1 MSDDKN
7 IDDKNDDKKIAGAD
21 DIADAA
27 TTFPKF
33 DIVYDDAVETV
44 TLTGADDMNAS
55 DADAGADAADVES
68 IAAESAAAGVAKAAE
83 KAAASDD
90 TATTDA
96 ADTADGVAAEHADDG
111 SDTAESAEAA
121 EAVANAD
128 GDEVVDGVSDD
139 SDAEPAAPVEVVEA
153 EHAASHIDSELGA
166 GGDFAF
172 RSYPVLAL
180 KHASYAPDSK
190 GGDVIHD
197 ANMEFHARRL
207 YAIWA
212 QSEAEHV
219 AIGGLLSGL
228 MAPTSGKVMFKSQE
242 LNELTPAEYRGHFM
256 GLIPQRY
263 ALRPDLSA
271 VQNLVLTM
279 EASGRNF
286 LKAKPILA
294 AEMLETVGF
303 PEEKNDKPVRD
314 LLEVERRKAA
324 IARALICEANVIVID
339 EPTGQLGEQASHE
352 IMKLLRRLPKRDDH
366 CVIIITGDKALAES
380 ADHMFAL

>member
-1 MSDDKN
+1 MSDDKT
-7 IDDKNDDKKIAGAD
+7 IDDKIIDDKADSKSIDDKKAVEAD
-21 DIADAA
+21 DAVAAADAAGESADAA

-44 TLTGADDMNAS
+44 TLTGAPDANVPDVDAS
-55 DADAGADAADVES
+55 DADDKAAGDDADVES

-83 KAAASDD
+83 KAA
-90 TATTDA
+90 TTGGTETT
-96 ADTADGVAAEHADDG
+96 DTADTDDIAAERDGDG
-111 SDTAESAEAA
+111 SDEAEA
-121 EAVANAD
+121 
-128 GDEVVDGVSDD
+128 
-139 SDAEPAAPVEVVEA
+139 VEA
-153 EHAASHIDSELGA
+153 EHAASHIDNELGT

-212 QSEAEHV
+212 QSDAEHV

-324 IARALICEANVIVID
+324 IARALICEANVIIID
-339 EPTGQLGEQASHE
+339 EPTGQLGEQAGHE

-366 CVIIITGDKALAES
+366 CVIIVTGDKALAES